1 MMNKESLLKGCLLG
15 ILGFAAQWVTAQ
27 TFDNET
33 VTAIWGM
40 SGGANEP
47 SQAVVSN
54 EHAFSTTAFV
64 LGKEMTFT
72 KQQEYKGADE
82 NLRSRSGLFYKTRQ
96 RSDVSTGKYFF

>member
-40 SGGANEP
+40 PMNRHKPLSAMSMLLVRLLLSWGR
-47 SQAVVSN
+47 
-54 EHAFSTTAFV
+54 
-64 LGKEMTFT
+64 K
-72 KQQEYKGADE
+72 
-82 NLRSRSGLFYKTRQ
+82 
-96 RSDVSTGKYFF
+96 

>member
-40 SGGANEP
+40 SGGANRYRWRYDRYLSEIRRW
-47 SQAVVSN
+47 N
-54 EHAFSTTAFV
+54 EKDS
-64 LGKEMTFT
+64 GK
-72 KQQEYKGADE
+72 
-82 NLRSRSGLFYKTRQ
+82 
-96 RSDVSTGKYFF
+96 

>member
-47 SQAVVSN
+47 SQAC
-54 EHAFSTTAFV
+54 
-64 LGKEMTFT
+64 
-72 KQQEYKGADE
+72 QQ
-82 NLRSRSGLFYKTRQ
+82 
-96 RSDVSTGKYFF
+96 

>member
-1 MMNKESLLKGCLLG
+1 MTGNRIQTLRKNEMSFISKIRIYMMNKESLLKGCLLG

-64 LGKEMTFT
+64 LGK
-72 KQQEYKGADE
+72 
-82 NLRSRSGLFYKTRQ
+82 
-96 RSDVSTGKYFF
+96 

>member
-82 NLRSRSGLFYKTRQ
+82 YE
-96 RSDVSTGKYFF
+96 

>member
-40 SGGANEP
+40 SMLLVRLLLSWGR
-47 SQAVVSN
+47 
-54 EHAFSTTAFV
+54 
-64 LGKEMTFT
+64 K
-72 KQQEYKGADE
+72 
-82 NLRSRSGLFYKTRQ
+82 
-96 RSDVSTGKYFF
+96 